1 MTDYKTLYFTLFNK
15 VTDLIEE
22 LKEIQCQMEEMYV
35 SSDLI
40 DMIESNEDLKNYKNI
55 LPHMTFNLLQTTPP
69 ACSHLPYAK
78 HRGGLFVLPLTCNP

>member
-35 SSDLI
+35 NNDTSD
-40 DMIESNEDLKNYKNI
+40 ESEN
-55 LPHMTFNLLQTTPP
+55 
-69 ACSHLPYAK
+69 S
-78 HRGGLFVLPLTCNP
+78 